1 MKKRDSSV
9 CPIVY
14 SLDIW
19 GDSWSLIILR
29 DVLIHNKRYF
39 REFLASREGI
49 ATNILSNRLQ
59 TLTDAGLLNKFEGT
73 NRAQMMYRPTKKA
86 LDLFPAVFAIMH
98 WGLKYNPNTDM
109 NIPIMRDLE
118 ADEDRLHRHL
128 LEQFTDV
135 TNNVGDE

>member
-19 GDSWSLIILR
+19 GDSWSLVILR
-29 DVLIHNKRYF
+29 DILIHNKRYF

-59 TLTDAGLLNKFEGT
+59 TLTDAGLLNKIEGT
-73 NRAQMMYRPTKKA
+73 NRAQTMYRPTQMA
-86 LDLFPAVFAIMH
+86 LDLFPVVFSIMN

-109 NIPIMRDLE
+109 SIPIMQELQ
-118 ADEDRLHRHL
+118 ADEGKLHRRL

-135 TNNVGDE
+135 TH